1 MKRLTGISHI
11 IAPDTGFLLFGCY
24 FLSCALPVR
33 EAKIRMMKR
42 IAFDWADYGTCQ
54 NDWSLLHG
62 AVEGRSP
69 WLAGRFV
76 CS

>member
-1 MKRLTGISHI
+1 M
-11 IAPDTGFLLFGCY
+11 
-24 FLSCALPVR
+24 
-33 EAKIRMMKR
+33 RMMKR

-54 NDWSLLHG
+54 NGWSLLHG